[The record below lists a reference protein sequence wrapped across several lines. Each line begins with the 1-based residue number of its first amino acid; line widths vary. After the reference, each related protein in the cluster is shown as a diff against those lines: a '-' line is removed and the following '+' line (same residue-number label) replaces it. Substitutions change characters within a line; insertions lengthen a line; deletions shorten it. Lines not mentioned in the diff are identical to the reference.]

1 MGWGRIRVR
10 VEDLAQEELCEWQD
24 GGVCRRAQL
33 TFSNGQRMN
42 LSAGEFADYEGEE
55 VSLVVRDW
63 FSNLEDMRD
72 ITRVSFQEMD
82 YNQTEVPVEVTEY
95 EVI

>member
-1 MGWGRIRVR
+1 
-10 VEDLAQEELCEWQD
+10 
-24 GGVCRRAQL
+24 
-33 TFSNGQRMN
+33 MN